1 MVANIRM
8 LILLLAVL
16 AAAAI
21 ISNRLKIPSAILLVL
36 VGLLLSLAPGL
47 PPIELTPEFVLL
59 IVLPPVIYSSAFN
72 MSWREFCFNLRPI
85 TLLSVGGVLFTTFA
99 VGAAAH
105 WLMGVGWPVGLLLGA
120 IVSPPDAVAP
130 LAVARR
136 MELPRRILVILE
148 GEGLAND
155 ATALILYRFAVA
167 AVSVGA
173 FSLSEAAGAFAAI
186 IAGEIVWGVGVGWLM
201 LRARRWANEPLVEIV
216 LSILT
221 PFLAFWPPA
230 QLGGSGVLATV
241 AAGLYTSWNGPRL
254 ISAATRL
261 QGVFFWEFFIYVIEG
276 MVFLFTGLQART
288 LANRISEFP
297 LPQLAVAIAVITAV
311 AILARF
317 LWVFPGVY
325 LPRWLSASVRKRD
338 PAPPWQWAFM
348 ISFTGVRGIVSLAAA
363 LAIPLTT
370 AAGQPFPD
378 RDLILL
384 VTFSLILVTLVGQG
398 LMLPW
403 IIERLGLAHAGRKE
417 REFDRTEEHWARA
430 EAVRAAVSALDELAS
445 ERDLSPDRLEVL
457 RLLHRDRLALIEGRD
472 DGDKA
477 VRRLGEMR
485 DELDRLLIAAE
496 RARILDLYRS
506 GELKDEAR
514 RRIEREL
521 DMREAYISNP
531 RG

>member
-1 MVANIRM
+1 MITNIRM

-21 ISNRLKIPSAILLVL
+21 VSSRLKIPSAILLVL
-36 VGLLLSLAPGL
+36 IGLLLSLAPGL

-72 MSWREFCFNLRPI
+72 MSWSEFRFNMRPI

-99 VGAAAH
+99 VGAAAL
-105 WLMGVGWPVGLLLGA
+105 WLLGVGWPVGLLLGA

-136 MELPRRILVILE
+136 MEIPRRIRVILE

-167 AVSVGA
+167 AISVGA
-173 FSLSEAAGAFAAI
+173 FSLGEAAGEFAAI
-186 IAGEIVWGVGVGWLM
+186 IAGEIVWGVGVGWLV
-201 LRARRWANEPLVEIV
+201 LRVRRWASEPLVEIA

-221 PFLAFWPPA
+221 PFFAFWPPA

-261 QGVFFWEFFIYVIEG
+261 QGVFFWEFFVYVIEG
-276 MVFLFTGLQART
+276 MVFLITGLQART
-288 LANRISEFP
+288 IANRMSEFP
-297 LPQLAVAIAVITAV
+297 LSQLAVSVAVITAV

-317 LWVFPGVY
+317 VWVFPGVY
-325 LPRWLSASVRKRD
+325 LPRWLSDSVSRRD
-338 PAPPWQWAFM
+338 PSPPWQWAFA

-370 AAGQPFPD
+370 AAGQPFPY

-384 VTFSLILVTLVGQG
+384 LTFSLILITLVGQG

-403 IIERLGLAHAGRKE
+403 VIRLLGLAHAGRKE
-417 REFDRTEEHWARA
+417 RELDRTEEHWARA
-430 EAVRAAVSALDELAS
+430 EAVKAAIAALNELAT
-445 ERDLSPDRLEVL
+445 ERDLSPDNLEIM
-457 RLLHRDRLALIEGRD
+457 RLLHEDRLQRIEGRED
-472 DGDKA
+472 DDEA
-477 VRRLGEMR
+477 VRKWGELY

-496 RARILDLYRS
+496 RTRIIDLYRS

-521 DMREAYISNP
+521 DMREAYLTNP
-531 RG
+531 RA